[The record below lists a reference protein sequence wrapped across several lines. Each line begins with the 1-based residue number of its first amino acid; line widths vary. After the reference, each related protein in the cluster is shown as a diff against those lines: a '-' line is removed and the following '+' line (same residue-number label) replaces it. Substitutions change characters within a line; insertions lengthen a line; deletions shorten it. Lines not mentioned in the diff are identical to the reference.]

1 MSKVSDGDR
10 LAISIFCTQ
19 LGWMGL
25 LGRDNQLLASFAG
38 YQSPQSIRKASKR
51 NGSVV
56 EQSDW
61 DPELRQ
67 MFEAYAEGEIIDF
80 SRVKIVLP
88 PLTDFRLKIVMAT
101 RRIGYGQT
109 VTYGDLA
116 RRAGHPGAARA
127 VGTVMSTNRFPILI
141 PCHRVLASG
150 GKIGGYTAPA
160 GIGLKQR
167 MLQMEARQ
175 TGKKHNLKK
184 GGQAHVFED
193 EK

>member
-1 MSKVSDGDR
+1 MSKTSDGDR
-10 LAISIFCTQ
+10 LAISIFSTR

-25 LGRDNQLLASFAG
+25 LGQDHQLSASFAG
-38 YQSPQSIRKASKR
+38 YQSPGSIRMAFKR
-51 NGSVV
+51 NGSAV

-80 SRVKIVLP
+80 SRVKIILP
-88 PLTDFRLKIVMAT
+88 PMTDFRLKIVMAT

-109 VTYGDLA
+109 VTYGELA

-160 GIGLKQR
+160 GIELKQR
-167 MLQMEARQ
+167 MLQMEARR
-175 TGKKHNLKK
+175 TGKSSLR
-184 GGQAHVFED
+184 
-193 EK
+193 